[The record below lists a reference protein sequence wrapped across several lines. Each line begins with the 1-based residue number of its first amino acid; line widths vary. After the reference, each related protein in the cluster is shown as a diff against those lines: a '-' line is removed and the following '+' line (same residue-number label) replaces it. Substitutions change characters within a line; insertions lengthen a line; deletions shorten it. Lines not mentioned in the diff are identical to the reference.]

1 MNIKNLPIG
10 KIITVIL
17 VLAFIAVCIA
27 SFLSERR
34 EKLENALNDSNSWRL
49 GFSYDGE
56 VYSYNGS
63 GGYTFLRKLG
73 DEENYIFLPGYTLKW
88 SDTIEKI
95 VYSDGKKIK
104 TFDINTENTET
115 LHKFSDERA
124 VILAGLL
131 DKYAIIKGVMMD
143 GNGYQLIG
151 STYLLNIETGDAIET
166 EMRTKLL
173 NAPLA
178 ISGNYLYYFACY
190 VTEPRTDLCR
200 CDITTGKCE
209 TLISELSNDIEWQ
222 YGCIIDDYLY
232 FSYDPNYSKKG
243 IARYSLSTGELET
256 STPGI
261 GIRSLP
267 EYKGKLLTVYYTQA
281 EDGINLIIHVCTY
294 DFDNQELEE
303 IGSSSIGGS
312 LASDIRIYDGFLV
325 VSANTTQVFIVELS
339 M

>member
-1 MNIKNLPIG
+1 MNIKKLPIG

-34 EKLENALNDSNSWRL
+34 EKLENALNDSNSRRY
-49 GFSYDGE
+49 GFYFDGTI
-56 VYSYNGS
+56 YSRNYS
-63 GGYTFLRKLG
+63 DGYTFLRKLG
-73 DEENYIFLPGYTLKW
+73 DEENYIFLPGYTHDW
-88 SDTIEKI
+88 SDSIEKF

-104 TFDINTENTET
+104 TCDINVKNTET
-115 LHKFSDERA
+115 LHKFSGERT
-124 VILAGLL
+124 VILSDFLG
-131 DKYAIIKGVMMD
+131 KYALIEGVMLD
-143 GNGYQLIG
+143 GNGHQPIG
-151 STYLLNIETGDAIET
+151 STYILNLETGDAIET

-190 VTEPRTDLCR
+190 ITEPRNDLCR

-243 IARYSLSTGELET
+243 IARYSLSTGELEA
-256 STPGI
+256 SNPGVS
-261 GIRSLP
+261 IRYLS
-267 EYKGKLLTVYYTQA
+267 EYKGKLLTAYYTQA
-281 EDGINLIIHVCTY
+281 EDGKNLIIHVCTY
-294 DFDNQELEE
+294 DFDSQELEE
-303 IGSSSIGGS
+303 IGSSKISS
-312 LASDIRIYDGFLV
+312 SFASDIRIYDGFLV
-325 VSANTTQVFIVELS
+325 VSANQVFLVNLS